1 NITLINGAAALGG
14 AINNAENLLLNN
26 VKLTNNTATVA
37 GGAIYNNGGNIF
49 INYSTIANNRSNGNG
64 GAINSLKGNVEIYYS
79 TLSHNQSRGNGG
91 AINVE
96 NGSLSVNASTLSH
109 NLAQGDGGAIAA
121 YNSSLL
127 SDSNTLAYNGAAN
140 GGAIYANG
148 GKVTVFGNTIA
159 FNHVAEFGSGSGL
172 YIGDGTSYSVMRTL
186 AVFNHANG
194 SYGEDVYVT
203 MRASGIIEDSIYIYL
218 GDETPIGE
226 DVEFFPG
233 AYYLDSDI
241 FTSEFL
247 HDNGGW
253 TQTLALAVNSLARD
267 YGDPDNKSEVDE
279 FDQRGYMRD
288 GSYDIGAFEYAGAIG
303 KVYSDANKSDNGTTI
318 IYISSLEDLN
328 DIKGN
333 LDVYLFNTRIL
344 AEDIDLYL
352 YTESKDKDGKL
363 TNVARNI
370 NIYGANDGSTVISSG
385 LQGYGFNFMGGVTT
399 TTNDKGEVTGTQK
412 VSGNV
417 LMNRITVSD
426 MVGGAIMTDAASIV
440 SGSKINFV
448 DGTIS

>member
-1 NITLINGAAALGG
+1 DLGAYESNAIVAINKNRPDLVYTNIQAAIDAGRNGETIELVNSRITSEFFGTHGGVITVDKSLNIVGNGATLDAEGKSGIIRINDGNNNSVISVGIQNITLINGAAALGG

-127 SDSNTLAYNGAAN
+127 SDSNTLAYTGAAN

-328 DIKGN
+328 DI
-333 LDVYLFNTRIL
+333 
-344 AEDIDLYL
+344 
-352 YTESKDKDGKL
+352 
-363 TNVARNI
+363 
-370 NIYGANDGSTVISSG
+370 
-385 LQGYGFNFMGGVTT
+385 
-399 TTNDKGEVTGTQK
+399 
-412 VSGNV
+412 
-417 LMNRITVSD
+417 
-426 MVGGAIMTDAASIV
+426 
-440 SGSKINFV
+440 
-448 DGTIS
+448 